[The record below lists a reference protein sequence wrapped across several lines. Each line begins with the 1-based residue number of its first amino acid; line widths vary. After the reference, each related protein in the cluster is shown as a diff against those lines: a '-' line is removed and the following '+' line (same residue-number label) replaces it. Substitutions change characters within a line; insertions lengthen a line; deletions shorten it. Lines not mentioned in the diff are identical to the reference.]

1 MDQESRRLN
10 SSTFRLAFRCSAP
23 FLTSGYHQTFCA
35 SQRSPICTD
44 CISALRHSRNG
55 KIRSDTQTTH
65 YLERC
70 SISVGIEFFFGKYRL
85 LHSLFRPEKDHIA
98 QVKAFHRLLQS
109 HAQYSQPGSKLVK
122 LVLVGGSRND
132 GDAARVEKLRRLVK
146 DLGIEV
152 WTLHSTRKDADKALV
167 LRRTLNL

>member
-23 FLTSGYHQTFCA
+23 FLTSGYHQTVCA
-35 SQRSPICTD
+35 PQRSPICTD

-70 SISVGIEFFFGKYRL
+70 SISVGIGFSFGKYRF

-109 HAQYSQPGSKLVK
+109 HPQYSQPGSKLVK
-122 LVLVGGSRND
+122 LVLIGGSRND

-146 DLGIEV
+146 DLHIEV
-152 WTLHSTRKDADKALV
+152 
-167 LRRTLNL
+167 